1 MLRIGIT
8 GGIGSG
14 KTTVAKIFEVLG
26 VPVYYADDAA
36 KKLMNE
42 DEALQQKIIAAF
54 GADIFEDKKLNR
66 ARLASIIFNDPE
78 KLSLL
83 NSIVHPATIADAE
96 KWMKQFSKAGSKK
109 TAFAIKEAALIFE
122 SGAQNKLDYVIGVH
136 APYKLRL
143 QRAMLRDNLTKD
155 EVESRMEKQM
165 DETKKMNLCNF
176 IITNDEVQL
185 LIPQVVELHKKL
197 VELNDN

>member
-36 KKLMNE
+36 KRLMNE
-42 DEALQQKIIAAF
+42 DESLQQNIIEHF
-54 GADIFEDKKLNR
+54 GPAVFENKKLNR
-66 ARLASIIFNDPE
+66 SLLASMVFNDPQ

-83 NSIVHPATIADAE
+83 NSIVHPVTIADAE
-96 KWMKQFSKAGSKK
+96 KWMEQVATNEEGKIPY
-109 TAFAIKEAALIFE
+109 AIKEAALMFE
-122 SGAQNKLDYVIGVH
+122 SGAQKKLDHVIGVH

-143 QRAMLRDNLTKD
+143 QRAMLRDNLSK
-155 EVESRMEKQM
+155 EEIESRMARQM

-185 LIPQVVELHKKL
+185 LIPQVMELHEKL
-197 VELNDN
+197 VHSF

>member
-36 KKLMNE
+36 KRLMNE
-42 DEALQQKIIAAF
+42 DQALQQKIIENF
-54 GADIFEDKKLNR
+54 GADVFENRQLNR
-66 ARLASIIFNDPE
+66 SRLASIVFNDPE
-78 KLSLL
+78 KLALL
-83 NSIVHPATIADAE
+83 NSIVHPVTIADAE
-96 KWMKQFSKAGSKK
+96 KWMKRFSK
-109 TAFAIKEAALIFE
+109 TAIQKIPFAIKEAALIFE
-122 SGAQNKLDYVIGVH
+122 SGAQKKLDYVIGVH

-155 EVESRMEKQM
+155 EVEARMEKQM

-197 VELNDN
+197 VELDG